1 MSATSDRTT
10 AAALRGIIKSA
21 SATGRR
27 GLAGA
32 WIDAAGRQCVCDGF
46 RAVRLARPV
55 AGLPETDAAAAIDL
69 DKVYPG
75 DDFAGYTAV
84 TLPAADALKTFL
96 AAVRRGEIS
105 GDNPTAWPLGV
116 DDAGR
121 VLPAVN
127 AAYLLDIVRALP
139 GAAAYARD
147 AVSALYFSSDAGDA
161 LLLPLRMD
169 PERARARRAEIAAVL
184 AAAPEDKRPALGLRA
199 FAALYAPA
207 I

>member
-1 MSATSDRTT
+1 MSAMSDRTT
-10 AAALRGIIKSA
+10 SAALRDIIKSA

-46 RAVRLARPV
+46 RAVRLSRPV

-69 DKVYPG
+69 NKVYPG

-84 TLPAADALKTFL
+84 TLPAADALKSFL
-96 AAVRRGEIS
+96 AAFRRGDIPHK
-105 GDNPTAWPLGV
+105 DPAWPLGV

-127 AAYLLDIVRALP
+127 AKYLLNIMRALP
-139 GAAAYARD
+139 GAAVYARD

-169 PERARARRAEIAAVL
+169 PAEARARRAEIAAVL

-207 I
+207 V